1 MNSNMRKISF
11 FSLLT
16 AGGLSLAP
24 AASAICP
31 ICTIVVSSGV
41 GLSRYLGV
49 DDSVSG
55 LWVGGLTVS
64 AIAWTLDWMD
74 KKKIAFKGRTLLTSL
89 GYYTLVLSAFYFA
102 DFMESPIQTLCACAT
117 DKLFLGIVTGSAA
130 FAMGAQWYYHTK
142 EKNGGKALFPFQK
155 VAFPVIPLILVSLF
169 FYVLTK

>member
-1 MNSNMRKISF
+1 MKKLSL

-16 AGGLSLAP
+16 SAGLSLAP

-64 AIAWTLDWMD
+64 AIVWTIDWMEG
-74 KKKIAFKGRTLLTSL
+74 KKIIFKGRNLLTWL
-89 GYYTLVLSAFYFA
+89 AYYALVLSSFYYTNLIN
-102 DFMESPIQTLCACAT
+102 DPIQTLCSCAT
-117 DKLFLGIVTGSAA
+117 DKLFLSIVTGSAA
-130 FAMGAQWYYHTK
+130 FGMGANWYYYTK

-155 VAFPVIPLILVSLF
+155 VVFPVIPLILLSLF
-169 FYVLTK
+169 FYFLTR